1 MVQTAFVFLRT
12 RLLLGEIDRPTYTT
26 MASDLL
32 AAVESDGRL
41 ARMVSHTDR
50 ERLLLLDG
58 PE

>member
-1 MVQTAFVFLRT
+1 VFLRT

-41 ARMVSHTDR
+41 ARMVSHADR
-50 ERLLLLDG
+50 ERLLLLGG